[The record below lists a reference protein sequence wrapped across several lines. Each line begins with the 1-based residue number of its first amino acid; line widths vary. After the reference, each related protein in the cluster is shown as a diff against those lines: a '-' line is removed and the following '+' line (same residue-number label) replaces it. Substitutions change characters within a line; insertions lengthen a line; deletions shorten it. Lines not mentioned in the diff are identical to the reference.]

1 VKVHHLN
8 CGTMNLPGAS
18 LVCHVLLVETDNGLV
33 LVDTGFGSHDCA
45 DPGRRIG
52 TFRHVIRPRLLYIET
67 AAHHVESLGFQPDDV
82 RHIVITHFDLDHIG
96 GISDFPHAQIHLTAA
111 EARGAIHAPS
121 FRERL
126 RYRNPQWAHGP
137 QLVEHGPG
145 GEPWRGFAAA
155 RSLDEIDPGIVLLP
169 MPGHT
174 RGHAAVA
181 VDAGHRWVLHCGDAF
196 YHPGTIDGQS
206 QVPFILRAQEE
217 LLAFNRKQ
225 VHANHERIAELR
237 RRQEPDLLVVCSH
250 DPGLYELARDTA
262 EHRGRSGSNHS
273 KGQRK

>member
-1 VKVHHLN
+1 MKVHHLN

-45 DPGRRIG
+45 DPGRRVG
-52 TFRHVIRPRLLYIET
+52 TFRHVSHPRLLHIET
-67 AAHHVESLGFQPDDV
+67 AAHHVESLGFQSDDV

-96 GISDFPHAQIHLTAA
+96 GISDFPHAKIHLTAA

-137 QLVEHGPG
+137 KLVEHGQG

-155 RSLDEIDPGIVLLP
+155 RPLDEIDPGIVLPP

-181 VDAGHRWVLHCGDAF
+181 VDAGYRWVLHCGDAF
-196 YHPGTIDGQS
+196 YHPGTIDGKS
-206 QVPFILRAQEE
+206 RVPPSTA
-217 LLAFNRKQ
+217 NRFTPTT
-225 VHANHERIAELR
+225 IASPNSSNGKN
-237 RRQEPDLLVVCSH
+237 QTCWSS
-250 DPGLYELARDTA
+250 ARMTPA
-262 EHRGRSGSNHS
+262 STS
-273 KGQRK
+273 